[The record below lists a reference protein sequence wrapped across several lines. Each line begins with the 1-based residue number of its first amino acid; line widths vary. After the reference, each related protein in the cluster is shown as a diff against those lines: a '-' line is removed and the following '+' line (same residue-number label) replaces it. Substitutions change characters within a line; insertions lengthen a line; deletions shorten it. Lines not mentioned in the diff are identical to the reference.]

1 MNILEINKEFN
12 FDDLDLEAPT
22 SLTGGSYF
30 TKIINKNNFKSI
42 YLQLPKCST
51 KQGIIKNNTKTY
63 TDLMFNSSEI
73 LLLNWLE
80 EFELCC
86 QKKIFEKKDLW
97 FHSDFTLNDIQEMM
111 NPLTRLYKS
120 GKFTILR
127 CQIKNNKIKIYDE
140 NENNLEID
148 NLKNEDYIIPLV
160 NLNGIKFN
168 SNNFTID
175 VNLVQLMIVNQD
187 EELEN
192 CIINIKNKKDKQLI
206 TNVEESKEE
215 QLKELKNDNDKN
227 SLILIDDIEKNDID
241 KLSKND
247 EILENKLI
255 ENNNL
260 EEDKSLT
267 TLEKTSENS
276 NVKFEIN
283 LDKNKYDSNESIL
296 DIDDNSESNITN
308 NLENQLNLDNLEI
321 DNENMNLREVNLDE
335 ISEDK
340 EKIDL
345 KDAEMVYYEIYKAAR
360 KKAKQIKKNAIEA
373 YLEAKKIK
381 NQYMLEDIDD
391 SSDSDM
397 DELQA
402 E

>member
-1 MNILEINKEFN
+1 MNILEINNDFN
-12 FDDLDLEAPT
+12 FNDLDLEAPS

-30 TKIINKNNFKSI
+30 TKIINKNNFKPV

-51 KQGIIKNNTKTY
+51 KQGIIKNNTKMY

-73 LLLNWLE
+73 LLLKWLE
-80 EFELCC
+80 EFETFC
-86 QKKIFEKKDLW
+86 QKKIYEKKDLW
-97 FHSDFTLNDIQEMM
+97 FHSDFTINDIQEMM

-175 VNLVQLMIVNQD
+175 VNLVQLMIVNVD
-187 EELEN
+187 EELDN
-192 CIINIKNKKDKQLI
+192 CIINIKNKSNKIDNKNLELSI
-206 TNVEESKEE
+206 TNKIQSDLEINDT
-215 QLKELKNDNDKN
+215 LKEDLNDTLKEDLNDTLKEDLNDTLKED
-227 SLILIDDIEKNDID
+227 LNDTLKED
-241 KLSKND
+241 LTDTLKEDLNDTLKEDLKLLD
-247 EILENKLI
+247 
-255 ENNNL
+255 ENNNVDL
-260 EEDKSLT
+260 
-267 TLEKTSENS
+267 
-276 NVKFEIN
+276 
-283 LDKNKYDSNESIL
+283 YDL
-296 DIDDNSESNITN
+296 GIDNN
-308 NLENQLNLDNLEI
+308 NLNLK
-321 DNENMNLREVNLDE
+321 EVNLDE
-335 ISEDK
+335 LSEDK

-360 KKAKQIKKNAIEA
+360 NKPKQIKKNAIEA

-381 NQYMLEDIDD
+381 NQYMLESLDE

-397 DELQA
+397 EELEDQ
-402 E
+402 

>member
-73 LLLNWLE
+73 LLLKWLE
-80 EFELCC
+80 EFELFC

-160 NLNGIKFN
+160 HLNGIKFN

-192 CIINIKNKKDKQLI
+192 CIINIKNRKDKQLL

-215 QLKELKNDNDKN
+215 ENSKLKNDNEDN
-227 SLILIDDIEKNDID
+227 SLIVIDDIQKNDEI
-241 KLSKND
+241 SKND
-247 EILENKLI
+247 EILENELI
-255 ENNNL
+255 EYNNL

-267 TLEKTSENS
+267 TFEKTSENS

-283 LDKNKYDSNESIL
+283 LDKNNSNEDIL
-296 DIDDNSESNITN
+296 DIGDNLQSNINN
-308 NLENQLNLDNLEI
+308 NLENEINLDNLEI
-321 DNENMNLREVNLDE
+321 DNENMNLKEVNLDE

-381 NQYMLEDIDD
+381 NQYMLENIDD

>member
-73 LLLNWLE
+73 LLLKWLE
-80 EFELCC
+80 EFELFC

-175 VNLVQLMIVNQD
+175 VNLVQLMIVNQY

-192 CIINIKNKKDKQLI
+192 CIINIKSKKDKQLI

-215 QLKELKNDNDKN
+215 QLKELKNNNDKN
-227 SLILIDDIEKNDID
+227 SLIVIDDIEKNDID
-241 KLSKND
+241 NLQKND
-247 EILENKLI
+247 EILENELI

-260 EEDKSLT
+260 EQDKSLT

-283 LDKNKYDSNESIL
+283 LDKNKDDSNENIL
-296 DIDDNSESNITN
+296 DIGDNLQSNINN
-308 NLENQLNLDNLEI
+308 NLENEINLDNLEI
-321 DNENMNLREVNLDE
+321 DNENMNLKEVDLDE

>member
-73 LLLNWLE
+73 LLLKWLE
-80 EFELCC
+80 EFELFC

-241 KLSKND
+241 NLSKND
-247 EILENKLI
+247 EILENELI

-276 NVKFEIN
+276 NIKFEIN
-283 LDKNKYDSNESIL
+283 LDKNKDDINESIL
-296 DIDDNSESNITN
+296 DIGDNLQSNINN
-308 NLENQLNLDNLEI
+308 NLENEINLNNLEI
-321 DNENMNLREVNLDE
+321 DNENMNLKEVNLDE

-381 NQYMLEDIDD
+381 NQYMLGDIDD

>member
-73 LLLNWLE
+73 LLLKWLE
-80 EFELCC
+80 EFELFC

-148 NLKNEDYIIPLV
+148 NLKNEDYIISLV

-215 QLKELKNDNDKN
+215 QLKELKNDNNKN

-241 KLSKND
+241 NLSKN
-247 EILENKLI
+247 EELLENESF

-276 NVKFEIN
+276 NVKFEVN
-283 LDKNKYDSNESIL
+283 LDKNKDNSSESIL
-296 DIDDNSESNITN
+296 DIGDNLQSNINN
-308 NLENQLNLDNLEI
+308 NLENEINLDNLEI
-321 DNENMNLREVNLDE
+321 DNENMNLKEVNLDE

-397 DELQA
+397 DELQV

>member
-1 MNILEINKEFN
+1 MNILEINNDFN
-12 FDDLDLEAPT
+12 FNDLDLEAPS

-30 TKIINKNNFKSI
+30 TKIINKNNFKPV

-51 KQGIIKNNTKTY
+51 KQGIIKNNTKMY

-73 LLLNWLE
+73 LLLKWLE
-80 EFELCC
+80 EFETFC
-86 QKKIFEKKDLW
+86 QKKIYEKKDLW
-97 FHSDFTLNDIQEMM
+97 FHSDFTINDIQEMM

-175 VNLVQLMIVNQD
+175 VNLVQLMIVNVD
-187 EELEN
+187 EELDN
-192 CIINIKNKKDKQLI
+192 CIINIKNKSNKIDNKNLELSI
-206 TNVEESKEE
+206 TNKIQSDLEINDT
-215 QLKELKNDNDKN
+215 LKEDLNDTLKEDLNDTLKEDLNDTLKED
-227 SLILIDDIEKNDID
+227 LNDTLKED
-241 KLSKND
+241 LTDTLKEDLNDTLKEDLKLLD
-247 EILENKLI
+247 
-255 ENNNL
+255 ENNNVDL
-260 EEDKSLT
+260 
-267 TLEKTSENS
+267 
-276 NVKFEIN
+276 
-283 LDKNKYDSNESIL
+283 YDL
-296 DIDDNSESNITN
+296 GIDNN
-308 NLENQLNLDNLEI
+308 NLNLK
-321 DNENMNLREVNLDE
+321 EVNLDE
-335 ISEDK
+335 LSEDK

-381 NQYMLEDIDD
+381 NQYMLESLDE

-397 DELQA
+397 EELEDQ
-402 E
+402 